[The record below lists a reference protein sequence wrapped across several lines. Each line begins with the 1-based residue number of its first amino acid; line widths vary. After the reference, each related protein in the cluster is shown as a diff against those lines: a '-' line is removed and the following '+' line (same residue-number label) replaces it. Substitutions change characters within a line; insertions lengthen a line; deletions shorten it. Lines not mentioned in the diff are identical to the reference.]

1 MSPTRLKSNMVI
13 CNEKGV
19 RSYVAYSCPLSGVL
33 SGVAYNCFILNS
45 FLTWC
50 TCVLCQVSLL
60 CGVQVSYIKAIDVW
74 VVSSLIFVFSAF
86 LEFAYVNVLAR
97 RGDKEVTMAQVFMC
111 KQQDDSVHS
120 QVNTCKMFINA
131 SYQRTSRPWLD
142 AIFFSFIF
150 Y

>member
-1 MSPTRLKSNMVI
+1 M
-13 CNEKGV
+13 
-19 RSYVAYSCPLSGVL
+19 
-33 SGVAYNCFILNS
+33 
-45 FLTWC
+45 
-50 TCVLCQVSLL
+50 
-60 CGVQVSYIKAIDVW
+60 SYIKAIDVW